1 MSEETELLDVDRA
14 AARLGVSTLRI
25 RQMILEGRLEGVRDN
40 HGRLRLRAPIEVRPR
55 PARPPEH
62 KQELA
67 VELLI
72 DEIMELRQELADKQQ
87 AFERMTAV
95 AERQQQ
101 ALDKALTQLEEARK
115 VATETVPALAAQRDR
130 AAAAAA
136 RAMDMIE
143 KSPAAPARMA
153 ETTSLLDRVLRLL
166 SRRERN

>member
-1 MSEETELLDVDRA
+1 
-14 AARLGVSTLRI
+14 
-25 RQMILEGRLEGVRDN
+25 
-40 HGRLRLRAPIEVRPR
+40 
-55 PARPPEH
+55 
-62 KQELA
+62 
-67 VELLI
+67 
-72 DEIMELRQELADKQQ
+72 MELRQELADKQQ